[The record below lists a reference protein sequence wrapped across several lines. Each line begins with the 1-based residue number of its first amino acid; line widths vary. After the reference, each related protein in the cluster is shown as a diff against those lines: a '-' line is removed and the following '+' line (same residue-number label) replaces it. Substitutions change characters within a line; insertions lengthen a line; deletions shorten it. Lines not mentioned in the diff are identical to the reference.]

1 MINRSKSRA
10 ALVDPR
16 GPADVAAQ
24 AGVEG
29 QAHAAVRVLGF
40 LDVTGQWDPTLLAV
54 MGSAL
59 LITASLF
66 PLILRRNRAL
76 LGERLVLPTKTK
88 MDTPLILGAV
98 IFGIGWG
105 LAGLCPG
112 PALAALAS
120 ASPSLAGF
128 VTAMIGGQWLVWM
141 WEKT

>member
-1 MINRSKSRA
+1 MKANISSFLIGSIFGFGLAISEMIN
-10 ALVDPR
+10 PT
-16 GPADVAAQ
+16 
-24 AGVEG
+24 
-29 QAHAAVRVLGF
+29 RVIGF

-54 MGSAL
+54 MGGAL

-66 PLILRRNRAL
+66 PLVLRRNRAL

-112 PALAALAS
+112 PALAGLAS

-128 VTAMIGGQWLVWM
+128 VIAMIGGQWLVWM

>member
-1 MINRSKSRA
+1 
-10 ALVDPR
+10 
-16 GPADVAAQ
+16 
-24 AGVEG
+24 
-29 QAHAAVRVLGF
+29 
-40 LDVTGQWDPTLLAV
+40 
-54 MGSAL
+54 MGGAL

-112 PALAALAS
+112 PALAGLAS

-128 VTAMIGGQWLVWM
+128 VIAMIGGQWLVWM

>member
-1 MINRSKSRA
+1 MKAIISSFLIGSIFGFGLAISEMIN
-10 ALVDPR
+10 PT
-16 GPADVAAQ
+16 
-24 AGVEG
+24 
-29 QAHAAVRVLGF
+29 RVIGF

-54 MGSAL
+54 MGGAL

-105 LAGLCPG
+105 ARRPMSRPCIGR
-112 PALAALAS
+112 
-120 ASPSLAGF
+120 AGF
-128 VTAMIGGQWLVWM
+128 GFT
-141 WEKT
+141 

>member
-1 MINRSKSRA
+1 MKAIISSFLIGSIFGFGLAISEMIN
-10 ALVDPR
+10 PT
-16 GPADVAAQ
+16 
-24 AGVEG
+24 
-29 QAHAAVRVLGF
+29 RVIGF

-54 MGSAL
+54 MGGAL

-112 PALAALAS
+112 PALAGLAS

-128 VTAMIGGQWLVWM
+128 VIAMIGGQWLVWM

>member
-1 MINRSKSRA
+1 LIGSIFGFGLAISEMIN
-10 ALVDPR
+10 PT
-16 GPADVAAQ
+16 
-24 AGVEG
+24 
-29 QAHAAVRVLGF
+29 RVIGF

-54 MGSAL
+54 MGGAL

-66 PLILRRNRAL
+66 PVILRRNRAL

-112 PALAALAS
+112 PALAGLAS

-128 VTAMIGGQWLVWM
+128 VIAMIGGQWLMWM

>member
-1 MINRSKSRA
+1 MKAIISSFLIGSIFGFGLAISEMIN
-10 ALVDPR
+10 PT
-16 GPADVAAQ
+16 
-24 AGVEG
+24 
-29 QAHAAVRVLGF
+29 RVIGF

-54 MGSAL
+54 MGGAL

-66 PLILRRNRAL
+66 PVILRRNRAL

-112 PALAALAS
+112 PALAGLAS

-128 VTAMIGGQWLVWM
+128 VIAMIGGQWLMWM

>member
-1 MINRSKSRA
+1 MKAIISSFLIGSIFGFGLAISEMIN
-10 ALVDPR
+10 PT
-16 GPADVAAQ
+16 
-24 AGVEG
+24 
-29 QAHAAVRVLGF
+29 RVIGF

-54 MGSAL
+54 MGGAL

-112 PALAALAS
+112 PALAGLAS

-128 VTAMIGGQWLVWM
+128 VIAMIGGQWLVWI

>member
-1 MINRSKSRA
+1 MKAIISSFLIGSIFGFGLAISEMIN
-10 ALVDPR
+10 PT
-16 GPADVAAQ
+16 
-24 AGVEG
+24 
-29 QAHAAVRVLGF
+29 RVIGF

-54 MGSAL
+54 MGGAL

-66 PLILRRNRAL
+66 PVILRRNRAL
-76 LGERLVLPTKTK
+76 LEERLVLPTKTK

-112 PALAALAS
+112 PALAGLAS

-128 VTAMIGGQWLVWM
+128 VIAMIGGPWLMWM

>member
-1 MINRSKSRA
+1 MKAIISSFLIGSIFGFGLAISEMIN
-10 ALVDPR
+10 PT
-16 GPADVAAQ
+16 
-24 AGVEG
+24 
-29 QAHAAVRVLGF
+29 RVIGF

-54 MGSAL
+54 MGGAL

-66 PLILRRNRAL
+66 PLILRRNRAF

-112 PALAALAS
+112 PALAGLAS

-128 VTAMIGGQWLVWM
+128 VIAMIGGQWLVWM

>member
-1 MINRSKSRA
+1 MKAIISSFLIGSIFGFGLAISEMIN
-10 ALVDPR
+10 
-16 GPADVAAQ
+16 PA
-24 AGVEG
+24 
-29 QAHAAVRVLGF
+29 RVIGF

-54 MGSAL
+54 MGGAL

-112 PALAALAS
+112 PALAGLAS
-120 ASPSLAGF
+120 ASPSLLGF
-128 VTAMIGGQWLVWM
+128 VIAMIGGQWLVSA
-141 WEKT
+141 WEKS